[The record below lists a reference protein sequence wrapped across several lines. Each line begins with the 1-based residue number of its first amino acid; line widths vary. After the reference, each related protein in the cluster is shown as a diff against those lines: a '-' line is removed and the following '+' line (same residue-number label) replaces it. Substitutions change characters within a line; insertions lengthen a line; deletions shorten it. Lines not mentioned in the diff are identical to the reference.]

1 MWTVQSLVATYM
13 TSQCYVIFMQH
24 YKYVFKKHVWN
35 KNLPPGK
42 HKWIH
47 TVRQLYN
54 ETEVIE

>member
-1 MWTVQSLVATYM
+1 
-13 TSQCYVIFMQH
+13 MQH